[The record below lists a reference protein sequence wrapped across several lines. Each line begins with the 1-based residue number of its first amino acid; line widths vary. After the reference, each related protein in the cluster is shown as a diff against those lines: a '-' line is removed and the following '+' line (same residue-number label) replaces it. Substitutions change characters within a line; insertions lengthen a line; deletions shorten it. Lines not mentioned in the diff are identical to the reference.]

1 MEPFRHHVIVCTQA
15 KAENVTCCAGG
26 GLAVLGTLYGEL
38 AKQGATDDVLVSTTG
53 CLGACEKGPVVVVY
67 PEAVWYG
74 AVKPAD
80 VAEIVS
86 SHLKSGQVVERL
98 VIRDLAEL
106 RGEILEHRK
115 QFHAMMAGREKG
127 GVIPDDL
134 SEMLRGFMASRTVM
148 TALELNVFTSLGEGS
163 GSAALAAKL
172 GSDPR
177 GTEELLNALVAL
189 GLLQKREGEYTN
201 TPVSARFLAEG
212 SPDSARLAML
222 HNVTLWN
229 QWSHLTE
236 RVRQGT
242 STDQNLMR
250 PWAADASLRPA
261 FVAHMDRNA
270 KMAAPLLVRTLGTG
284 FSRMLDV
291 GGGSAAASIA
301 LARANPALQVE
312 VLEQPS
318 MMAITEEYIRKA
330 NLGDRVRARCGDMF
344 KDGFGHGYDLIL
356 MASVA
361 HMLSPE
367 QNLDLLRRAFA
378 ALAPKGRLVIQ
389 DFILE
394 ADGTAPRLG
403 AMAALT
409 MLCLSKSGATY
420 TEQQY
425 QQWMQTAGFS
435 EAKRVRL
442 PGPVNLMIG
451 VK

>member
-1 MEPFRHHVIVCTQA
+1 MEPFRHHVIVCTQS
-15 KAENVTCCAGG
+15 KAENATCCGGG
-26 GLAVLGTLYGEL
+26 GLAVLGALYGEL
-38 AKQGATDDVLVSTTG
+38 ARQGATDDVLVSTTG

-74 AVKPAD
+74 AVKPVD

-86 SHLKSGQVVERL
+86 SHLQSGKIVDRL
-98 VIRDLAEL
+98 VITDMAEL

-115 QFHAMMAGREKG
+115 QFNAMMAGRDKG

-134 SEMLRGFMASRTVM
+134 NDMLRGFMASRTVM
-148 TALELNVFTSLGEGS
+148 TALELNLFTSLGGGT

-189 GLLQKREGEYTN
+189 GLLQKRESLYSN

-229 QWSHLTE
+229 QWSSLTE

-242 STDQNLMR
+242 ATDQNPMR

-261 FVAHMDRNA
+261 FVAYMDRNA
-270 KMAAPLLVRTLGTG
+270 KMAAPMLVRTLGNG
-284 FSRMLDV
+284 FQKMLDV

-318 MMAITEEYIRKA
+318 MMAVTEEYIRKA

-367 QNLDLLRRAFA
+367 QNLDLLRRACA

-403 AMAALT
+403 ALAALT

-435 EAKRVRL
+435 EAQRVRL